1 MANLKKWFPGV
12 SLPLIPNAPMHGA
25 ANGPLAV
32 ELTKAGGLGFV
43 PGGIVLSKDSNDL
56 EDLELQLTTAHRLLA
71 LDESLEKPIPVGV
84 GFVTFH
90 PSVAQFEE
98 TALPII
104 RKHKPVVIWL
114 FAPEPNSTTHKHL
127 ISLLQ
132 SAGSSW
138 NLKVLVQVGS
148 VAAARDAIESGAD
161 GVVAQGVDA
170 GGHQWAQGASIVSL
184 VPEVRNLIRDEFPGK
199 DVALIAAGG
208 IADGSGVSAAL
219 SLGAEAAVMGTR
231 FLVAD
236 EAGTS
241 KEMKQVVLST
251 TDGGSSTVK
260 SYLHDDVRENS
271 IWPKLYDGR
280 AVLGPSIIDER
291 AGISL
296 SDNITKLK
304 DAQASGDKSTNVFWS
319 GTGIGLVN
327 KPQPAGD
334 IVRET
339 RLRAIEQIKE
349 LNVFVED
356 TLTR

>member
-1 MANLKKWFPGV
+1 MANLKKWLPGV
-12 SLPLIPNAPMHGA
+12 SLPLILNAPMHGA
-25 ANGPLAV
+25 ANGLLAAEV
-32 ELTKAGGLGFV
+32 TKAGGLGFI
-43 PGGIVLSKDSNDL
+43 PGGIVLSKDSDDLKDL
-56 EDLELQLTTAHRLLA
+56 EIQLTVARRLLA
-71 LDESLEKPIPVGV
+71 LDDSLDQPIPVGV

-98 TALPII
+98 SALPII

-114 FAPEPNSTTHKHL
+114 FAPEPNSATHKHL
-127 ISLLQ
+127 IHLLH
-132 SAGSSW
+132 SAGKSW
-138 NLKVLVQVGS
+138 NIKVVVQVGS
-148 VAAARDAIESGAD
+148 VSAARDAIESGAD

-184 VPEVRNLIRDEFPGK
+184 VPELRNLIRNEFPDK
-199 DVALIAAGG
+199 YVALIAAGG

-231 FLVAD
+231 FLVAN

-241 KEMKQVVLST
+241 EEMRQVVLST

-291 AGISL
+291 AGVSL
-296 SDNITKLK
+296 SQNIAKLK
-304 DAQASGDKSTNVFWS
+304 EAQALGDKSRNVFWS
-319 GTGIGLVN
+319 GTGVGLVN
-327 KPQPAGD
+327 KRQPAGD

-339 RLRAIEQIKE
+339 RTQAIERIRELSAFYKE
-349 LNVFVED
+349 A
-356 TLTR
+356 